1 MYFRLFGCVNHV
13 FVIVNFLDWQNFIS
27 FSSRSFFSPRSHGRP
42 TMFPFRYCPTFAFKS
57 PITTTSFDFRPTCS
71 IDSSGL

>member
-13 FVIVNFLDWQNFIS
+13 FVIVNFLDWQNSIG
-27 FSSRSFFSPRSHGRP
+27 FSPRSFFSPIPHGL

-57 PITTTSFDFRPTCS
+57 PITTNTSFDFT
-71 IDSSGL
+71 